1 MNIHKKK
8 LVVRGKLSNK
18 LTCPLS
24 YLGKRGRRFRVKM
37 KFEGEPKVQSDIG
50 RYERER
56 EKHFQRSA
64 TCTIHPYYTRMNR
77 GLYNSLIYNN
87 KLRRSE
93 REMLP

>member
-24 YLGKRGRRFRVKM
+24 YLGKKGRRFRVKM
-37 KFEGEPKVQSDIG
+37 KFEGEPKVQMDIG

-56 EKHFQRSA
+56 NTFKDQLHVLFIPIILE
-64 TCTIHPYYTRMNR
+64 
-77 GLYNSLIYNN
+77 
-87 KLRRSE
+87 
-93 REMLP
+93 

>member
-18 LTCPLS
+18 LTFPLS

-56 EKHFQRSA
+56 E
-64 TCTIHPYYTRMNR
+64 
-77 GLYNSLIYNN
+77 
-87 KLRRSE
+87 
-93 REMLP
+93 RETFKDQPHVLFIPIILE

>member
-56 EKHFQRSA
+56 ETFKDQPHVLF
-64 TCTIHPYYTRMNR
+64 IPII
-77 GLYNSLIYNN
+77 L
-87 KLRRSE
+87 E
-93 REMLP
+93 